1 MAKQDK
7 PSPIPIRVGRSQ
19 CDSLANRDQRQSE
32 SNPPIEPIP
41 KSASKDS
48 MPEME
53 STLDRNADQD
63 ILGAADILELV
74 DQHHAQVYR
83 YAFRLAGN
91 QADAE
96 DLTQQTFLIA
106 HQKLSQL
113 RESTKAAGWL
123 LTIARSCFLKSIRR
137 TRPTAETSLQISID
151 QIPREGSSFDAIDRM
166 ALQEALLELPEDH
179 RVIVL
184 MFYFENLSYKEI
196 AEQLGV
202 KIGTVMSRL
211 SRAKVSIRQSLLAKN
226 R

>member
-1 MAKQDK
+1 MAKQEN
-7 PSPIPIRVGRSQ
+7 PSSIPVRVGTSQ
-19 CDSLANRDQRQSE
+19 SDAQADCDGHRPE
-32 SNPPIEPIP
+32 SSPPIEPIP
-41 KSASKDS
+41 NAASKES

-53 STLDRNADQD
+53 SMLVDSADQD
-63 ILGAADILELV
+63 ILAEADILNLV

-83 YAFRLAGN
+83 YAFRLSGN

-113 RESTKAAGWL
+113 REQAKAAGWL

-137 TRPTAETSLQISID
+137 PRPVTETSMQISVD
-151 QIPREGSSFDAIDRM
+151 QIPRDGSPFSAIDRM
-166 ALQEALLELPEDH
+166 VLQDALCELPDDQ
-179 RVIVL
+179 RAVVL
-184 MFYFENLSYKEI
+184 MFYFENLAYKEI
-196 AEQLGV
+196 AEQLGI

-211 SRAKVSIRQSLLAKN
+211 SRAKSSIRQFLLGKD